1 MDIEFLKDSNQI
13 VLFVVLICF
22 CMFTG
27 AYIFY
32 KISTFLRLRLFAKRM
47 KRGEVGEEIGK
58 AYLIK
63 HGFTII
69 EEQPRESSIIL
80 IDGVPNKYNVRA
92 DFLVERKGRRSI
104 VEVKT
109 GNVSTNPTST
119 NSRRQL
125 LEYSHI
131 YDVDDLLFFDAE
143 SKKLQKI
150 SFPDY
155 KRSPVH
161 PPLITIFIIGV
172 IIGAASVALF
182 FWLK

>member
-1 MDIEFLKDSNQI
+1 MDIDFLKDNNRIIFFVI
-13 VLFVVLICF
+13 VVCL
-22 CMFTG
+22 CMFAG
-27 AYIFY
+27 AYIYY
-32 KISTFLRLRLFAKRM
+32 KLSEYLRVRLFTKRM
-47 KRGEVGEEIGK
+47 KRGVAGEEIGK

-63 HGFTII
+63 HGYEII

-80 IDGVPNKYNVRA
+80 IDGVENEYNVRA
-92 DFLVERKGRRSI
+92 DFLVERKGRRAI

-172 IIGAASVALF
+172 IIGALTVALF

>member
-1 MDIEFLKDSNQI
+1 MDIEFLKDNSQI
-13 VLFVVLICF
+13 IIIVMLICL
-22 CMFTG
+22 CMFAG
-27 AYIFY
+27 AYIYY
-32 KISTFLRLRLFAKRM
+32 KISEFLRVRLFNKRM

-150 SFPDY
+150 SFP
-155 KRSPVH
+155 KSERIVNK
-161 PPLITIFIIGV
+161 PPLFTIFIIGV

-182 FWLK
+182 LWLK